1 MEGLLYLK
9 MDIGFILIV
18 SILVLGGVIATVGD
32 RIGTRVGKARLS
44 LFKLRPRRTAVLVTI
59 VTGTVIS
66 GSTLAILLAT
76 SKSLRT
82 GLFQVDEIQ
91 KQLRKAHGELERTL
105 AQKQQTEAQKNQT
118 ERELA
123 TTIGQKNQ
131 TEQELSKAIGQ
142 KQQTEKELA
151 KTTAQKQQTEKE
163 LAKTTAQKQQT
174 EKELAITTAQ
184 KEQELATITAQ
195 KQQTESELAKNVAQQ
210 AQIKSELTKTKTEKA
225 DAQKRLNI
233 TREREEQ
240 LRLAI
245 AKRETLLS
253 KLEQQ
258 LQEREQQLQSQN
270 QQLQEREK
278 QLTFLQQEL
287 TTLEQ
292 YYQDYQALR
301 QGNVA
306 LLRGQV
312 LASRVLRIVDPGAAR
327 QAVDQLLSEAHRTA
341 IGATHPTPSKA
352 DEPVV
357 QITPAQVAQL
367 IGQIKDGRDYVVR
380 ILSAGNYV
388 VGEKQIRVFADA
400 ALNQVVFYSGD
411 VLATTST
418 DPSKMS
424 EEEIRQQLEQLIA
437 ASEFRA
443 RRAGLI
449 GDEIQIGDGRITTL
463 IGFIEQMKQYDKPVD
478 LKVVVEEDAYTAG
491 PLKMNLVAIRDGK
504 VVYST

>member
-1 MEGLLYLK
+1 VEGLLYLK

-59 VTGTVIS
+59 VTGIVIS

-131 TEQELSKAIGQ
+131 TE
-142 KQQTEKELA
+142 KELA
-151 KTTAQKQQTEKE
+151 KTAAQKQQTEKE

-210 AQIKSELTKTKTEKA
+210 AQIKSELTKTKTEKV

-233 TREREEQ
+233 TREREQQ
-240 LRLAI
+240 LRLEI
-245 AKRETLLS
+245 ARRETLLS

-341 IGATHPTPSKA
+341 IGATHPTHSKA

-491 PLKMNLVAIRDGK
+491 PLKMNLVAVKDGK
-504 VVYST
+504 VIYST